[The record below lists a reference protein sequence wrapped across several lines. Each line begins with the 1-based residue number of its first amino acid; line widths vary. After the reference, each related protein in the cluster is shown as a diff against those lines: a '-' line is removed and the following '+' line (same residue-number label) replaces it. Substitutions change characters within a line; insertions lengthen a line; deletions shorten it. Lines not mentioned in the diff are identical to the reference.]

1 MGAARGAAQRDKGE
15 ARGRARGAPPGG
27 RRRQWVA
34 KKSHG
39 RGARG
44 VFLSVDHP
52 DSAQR
57 EEKIET
63 RGRAEAPGGA
73 EETREGRGIEG
84 GKMGSRE
91 MASGAG
97 APSWRRE
104 QGVKEEGNERDKP
117 RVREPGW
124 A

>member
-1 MGAARGAAQRDKGE
+1 MKIDRLDVTIWVPLLEVADGGGWRRKAMAEVQGARSSLSTILTAHR
-15 ARGRARGAPPGG
+15 G
-27 RRRQWVA
+27 RRRLRRGEKERA
-34 KKSHG
+34 K
-39 RGARG
+39 
-44 VFLSVDHP
+44 
-52 DSAQR
+52 
-57 EEKIET
+57 
-63 RGRAEAPGGA
+63 APGGT

-91 MASGAG
+91 MASGMG
-97 APSWRRE
+97 APPWRRE